1 MKKVKN
7 MKKKAGSTEARVLHY
22 IKVYITL
29 KFPKL

>member
-7 MKKKAGSTEARVLHY
+7 MKKKADSAEAMVL
-22 IKVYITL
+22 VYITL